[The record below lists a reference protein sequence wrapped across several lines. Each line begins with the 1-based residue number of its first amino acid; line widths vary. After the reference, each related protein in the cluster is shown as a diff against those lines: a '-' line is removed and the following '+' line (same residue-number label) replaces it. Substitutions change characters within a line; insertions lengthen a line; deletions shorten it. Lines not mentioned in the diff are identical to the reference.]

1 MNLVVEVETLAVRE
15 GIRMLEDMNIR
26 GNIVVRTGSLATVEL
41 LRASKI
47 RNRTVSNRTKR
58 IAQMWGK
65 DKKIGVV
72 WVMKERRQVTRW
84 LMPVQQKKKRQCRAR
99 NRGFVETGENQK
111 RPGREYFE
119 KMASRVGC

>member
-72 WVMKERRQVTRW
+72 WVMKGT
-84 LMPVQQKKKRQCRAR
+84 
-99 NRGFVETGENQK
+99 ETGN
-111 RPGREYFE
+111 
-119 KMASRVGC
+119 KMADACAAEEEKTV